1 MQKESSTYTSSV
13 TSEDEESYVRV
24 ESTAKEMLFDQVR
37 AYILETPKL
46 VRPIDLSRT
55 MLGFME
61 DLGVGEAKESI
72 KTHFRR
78 RLEAEF

>member
-24 ESTAKEMLFDQVR
+24 ESTAKEMLIDLVR

-61 DLGVGEAKESI
+61 DLGRG
-72 KTHFRR
+72 RG
-78 RLEAEF
+78 